1 MKEIEIQA
9 SCTKETSVTHEMLAS
24 SVGSGSVDVYAP
36 PMMIALME
44 KAATQLLVPY
54 LDEGETSVGIRM
66 DATHDAATPEGM
78 MVSATAVVTGVDRR
92 KVTFSITARDEKEVI
107 GTATHERFIVAKEK
121 FEAKA
126 QSKKS

>member
-1 MKEIEIQA
+1 MRRRTLLMALPLTAVLA
-9 SCTKETSVTHEMLAS
+9 SCGVASRAGKGSSAGASAGASGGGFEVTDV
-24 SVGSGSVDVYAP
+24 VG
-36 PMMIALME
+36 
-44 KAATQLLVPY
+44 
-54 LDEGETSVGIRM
+54 
-66 DATHDAATPEGM
+66 
-78 MVSATAVVTGVDRR
+78 R

>member
-24 SVGSGSVDVYAP
+24 SVGSGSVDVYAT

-44 KAATQLLVPY
+44 KAASQLLVPY

-66 DATHDAATPEGM
+66 DAATPEGM

>member
-1 MKEIEIQA
+1 MESNFIDWHPADI
-9 SCTKETSVTHEMLAS
+9 
-24 SVGSGSVDVYAP
+24 
-36 PMMIALME
+36 IAGLR
-44 KAATQLLVPY
+44 
-54 LDEGETSVGIRM
+54 I
-66 DATHDAATPEGM
+66 GM